1 MDAGLRPCPTCG
13 APVAP
18 GRLSCA
24 ACGTLLASV
33 SGRAALPALGAPP
46 TGTEGS
52 GSALEEAAVPLPEA
66 APLPPPPALPP
77 RPPEPELPPRPQ
89 EPDLPP
95 PPVLHPLPE
104 GAPAPGAR
112 PGAGTQMPAYTSV
125 PAGSGPSGPLATN
138 QWYSS
143 QPGYARPAMAP
154 PAMEPAAAPP
164 SPATAGLLSDLPFSA
179 PSTIAAWVAA
189 AGSFLAGAAVVL
201 PWRATPGLPYLTDW
215 GAAMPAVVIAAIL
228 AIVAGLIAITPS
240 RLAPRVRWGYVPF
253 FVGGFGLGAAWMW
266 QSTYAADVGLWV
278 YVLGSII
285 AAAGGALSLSGWA
298 EPTT

>member
-1 MDAGLRPCPTCG
+1 
-13 APVAP
+13 
-18 GRLSCA
+18 
-24 ACGTLLASV
+24 
-33 SGRAALPALGAPP
+33 
-46 TGTEGS
+46 
-52 GSALEEAAVPLPEA
+52 
-66 APLPPPPALPP
+66 
-77 RPPEPELPPRPQ
+77 
-89 EPDLPP
+89 
-95 PPVLHPLPE
+95 
-104 GAPAPGAR
+104 
-112 PGAGTQMPAYTSV
+112 
-125 PAGSGPSGPLATN
+125 
-138 QWYSS
+138 
-143 QPGYARPAMAP
+143 MAP